1 MSAKESAVSAAAAEL
16 VWSGLGFLLLGLP
29 LDEGDGRSSPTFRD
43 SHSKISVVQ
52 ISNVESR
59 ANYGAVGAW
68 LQTDLR
74 LTLKCDESWCHYR

>member
-43 SHSKISVVQ
+43 SHLKISVVQ
-52 ISNVESR
+52 ISKLNPGQIM
-59 ANYGAVGAW
+59 ALWGHGC
-68 LQTDLR
+68 R
-74 LTLKCDESWCHYR
+74 LI